1 MSYLLHFDYYAFFL
15 FSIQESK
22 RELIF
27 RLFCLYPLF
36 NVENLLSHLLA
47 SLISLTTANCSFW
60 QGYINFMK
68 LY

>member
-1 MSYLLHFDYYAFFL
+1 MSYLLHFDYCAFFL

-22 RELIF
+22 QELIF
-27 RLFCLYPLF
+27 RLFCLCP
-36 NVENLLSHLLA
+36 VENLLSHLLA
-47 SLISLTTANCSFW
+47 SLISLTTAKCSFW